1 MVNSGMMTKN
11 TESGQRVTI
20 TIEPAAAG
28 ERLDRALAT
37 ALALQTAASPAEAPS
52 RSRIKALIAE
62 GHVTSDGATISDPS
76 RRVKPG
82 QIFALTLPETVPLA
96 AAPQEIPL
104 QVLYEDEYLIVIDKP
119 AGLVVHPAPGNP
131 DRTLVNALLA
141 HCGNS
146 LSGIGGVGRPG
157 IVHRLDKD
165 TSGLLVAAKTDAA
178 HRGLA
183 AQFAAHGVERA
194 YAAVVWGIPRPR
206 EGEITGA
213 IGRSPRD
220 RKKMA
225 IVRGGRGKAA
235 LTRYRVLRPLASGHA
250 SLVECRLATGRTH
263 QIRVH
268 LASAGHPLL
277 GDPVYG
283 RGGRRGVPAEVLAI
297 AQEFPRQA
305 LDAFSLGFEHP
316 VSHKPLRFQRDYDKD
331 LSGLMA
337 KLELI

>member
-1 MVNSGMMTKN
+1 VEAVNDMTGAR
-11 TESGQRVTI
+11 TLTI
-20 TIEPAAAG
+20 TIDAGAVG
-28 ERLDRALAT
+28 ERLDRALAA
-37 ALALQTAASPAEAPS
+37 ALAVRFGAASQSEAPS
-52 RSRIKALIAE
+52 RSRIKALIAD

-82 QIFALTLPETVPLA
+82 QVFAITLPAPVALA

-104 QVLYEDEYLIVIDKP
+104 TIVYEDEHVIVVDKP

-141 HCGNS
+141 HCGGS
-146 LSGIGGVGRPG
+146 LSGIGGVARPG

-165 TSGLLVAAKTDAA
+165 TSGLLVAAKSDLA
-178 HRGLA
+178 HRSLA
-183 AQFAAHGVERA
+183 AQFAAHSVERA
-194 YAAVVWGIPRPR
+194 YAAVVWGVPRPR
-206 EGEITGA
+206 VGEIAGA
-213 IGRSPRD
+213 IGRSTRD

-225 IVRGGRGKAA
+225 VVRGGRGKAA
-235 LTRYRVLRPLASGHA
+235 LTRYRVVKVLAGGHA

-268 LASAGHPLL
+268 LAAAGHPLL

-283 RGGRRGVPAEVLAI
+283 RASRRRAVPPAIAAI
-297 AQEFPRQA
+297 AQAFPRQA
-305 LDAFSLGFEHP
+305 LDAFVLGFDHP
-316 VSHKPLRFQRDYDKD
+316 ASRKRMQFQKDYDKD
-331 LSGLMA
+331 LSELMA